1 MIRDTTELLSQAP
14 ARVSKARRNSAV
26 TSMQGLPEEAHQA
39 FFDELVSSL
48 SLVDNGSTP
57 RSQPSQPHTQ
67 VPSILSLRQAEFVP
81 ADELDRDPPPLSA
94 RRATK
99 RASLLRK
106 LKSFRA
112 LRFDNVV
119 DKSRFSLFTPRLP
132 PAPTLASVPSLRSHE
147 AVCPDPETP
156 KSPDSRTGDA
166 GLRSRRRRKN
176 IPRPPDFSV
185 CALCGR
191 SYASH
196 HDNKTD
202 TKPEVSES
210 STPSAAMAKRAT
222 HFVALRLHQPYL
234 TSNIERMQDQIVEE
248 SPHLQPAVVNS
259 TKMHISLLVL
269 SLKPREL
276 SVAIATLRAAVS
288 HFCQARKRDLLERC
302 ELTCDEEE
310 ELASLLRAKN
320 LVEHIPER
328 LSNEDRLALETQ
340 LLPVD
345 ITMNHLGTFGP
356 HVLFASPPPQEVA
369 LLTNFHEVLSICF
382 SKTGLMVI
390 GAGSHLNG
398 AFDRPTS
405 HFNSVPCHSES
416 LDQVNMAALAST
428 AYYLPV
434 KASDVPGLR
443 LCERCQVQR
452 EAEGPAPRTTEKS
465 TSQDFMQDFA
475 KQLQTPRLAAN
486 AAPDKE
492 TGKQRRRRKR
502 RQKLRKLEKEN
513 QRLLL
518 AAASQ
523 DDGPLVHPDTD
534 RPSRDEVDAFQS
546 ARNAWTAISGSEMG
560 LLTRYDAAAKGV
572 VFHPHATVLKTS
584 VAMRKAKG
592 STSKVTMR
600 QLRLRP
606 KDFHTAA
613 VRESIR
619 SSAIDESTAEVLT
632 NYQVLDSDG
641 RGEWP
646 TASDVPLS
654 TPLLRQTG
662 EGLAVGFGQ
671 ERVLCVELL
680 EMSRC
685 DFDGYYKRLCSI
697 PLCCNPPVDESVQ
710 ARLEWICSSREH
722 ATC

>member
-1 MIRDTTELLSQAP
+1 M
-14 ARVSKARRNSAV
+14 
-26 TSMQGLPEEAHQA
+26 
-39 FFDELVSSL
+39 
-48 SLVDNGSTP
+48 
-57 RSQPSQPHTQ
+57 
-67 VPSILSLRQAEFVP
+67 
-81 ADELDRDPPPLSA
+81 
-94 RRATK
+94 
-99 RASLLRK
+99 
-106 LKSFRA
+106 
-112 LRFDNVV
+112 
-119 DKSRFSLFTPRLP
+119 
-132 PAPTLASVPSLRSHE
+132 
-147 AVCPDPETP
+147 
-156 KSPDSRTGDA
+156 
-166 GLRSRRRRKN
+166 
-176 IPRPPDFSV
+176 
-185 CALCGR
+185 
-191 SYASH
+191 
-196 HDNKTD
+196 
-202 TKPEVSES
+202 
-210 STPSAAMAKRAT
+210 
-222 HFVALRLHQPYL
+222 
-234 TSNIERMQDQIVEE
+234 
-248 SPHLQPAVVNS
+248 
-259 TKMHISLLVL
+259 
-269 SLKPREL
+269 
-276 SVAIATLRAAVS
+276 AIATLRAAVS

-302 ELTCDEEE
+302 ELTYDEEE

-320 LVEHIPER
+320 LVEYIPEK

-398 AFDRPTS
+398 AFDQPSS
-405 HFNSVPCHSES
+405 HFNSVPCHSGS

-452 EAEGPAPRTTEKS
+452 EAEGPSPQTKGEN

-475 KQLQTPRLAAN
+475 KQLRTPRLAAN
-486 AAPDKE
+486 VLPDKE

-523 DDGPLVHPDTD
+523 DDIPDTD
-534 RPSRDEVDAFQS
+534 RPSQDEVDAFQS

-560 LLTRYDAAAKGV
+560 LLSRYDAAAKGV
-572 VFHPHATVLKTS
+572 VFHPHTTVLKTS

-606 KDFHTAA
+606 KDFHAAA
-613 VRESIR
+613 VRESVR
-619 SSAIDESTAEVLT
+619 SQAIDQSTAQALT

-646 TASDVPLS
+646 KVPDVPLS

-685 DFDGYYKRLCSI
+685 DFDGYYKRLGSI
-697 PLCCNPPVDESVQ
+697 PLCCDPPADESIQ

>member
-1 MIRDTTELLSQAP
+1 MIRDAAELLSQAP
-14 ARVSKARRNSAV
+14 ARVSKARRNSV
-26 TSMQGLPEEAHQA
+26 GTSMQGLPEEAHQA

-48 SLVDNGSTP
+48 SLVDNDTTP
-57 RSQPSQPHTQ
+57 RCQPWQTHTQ
-67 VPSILSLRQAEFVP
+67 VPSILSLRQAQFVP

-99 RASLLRK
+99 QASLLRK
-106 LKSFRA
+106 LRSFRA

-132 PAPTLASVPSLRSHE
+132 PATTLPSAPSLRSHE

-156 KSPDSRTGDA
+156 KSPDSKTGDS

-191 SYASH
+191 SYASQ
-196 HDNKTD
+196 HDDKID
-202 TKPEVSES
+202 TKPEVSETS
-210 STPSAAMAKRAT
+210 APSAAMAKRAT
-222 HFVALRLHQPYL
+222 HFVALRLHQPCL
-234 TSNIERMQDQIVEE
+234 TSNIERMQDQIVKE
-248 SPHLQPAVVNS
+248 SPHLEPAVVNS

-302 ELTCDEEE
+302 ELTYDEEE

-320 LVEHIPER
+320 LVEYIPEK

-398 AFDRPTS
+398 AFDQPSS
-405 HFNSVPCHSES
+405 HFNSVPCHSGS

-452 EAEGPAPRTTEKS
+452 EAEGPSPQTKGEN

-475 KQLQTPRLAAN
+475 KQLRTPRLAAN
-486 AAPDKE
+486 VLPDKE

-523 DDGPLVHPDTD
+523 DDIPDTD
-534 RPSRDEVDAFQS
+534 RPSQDEVDAFQS

-560 LLTRYDAAAKGV
+560 LLSRYDAAAKGV
-572 VFHPHATVLKTS
+572 VFHPHTTVLKTS

-606 KDFHTAA
+606 KDFHAAA
-613 VRESIR
+613 VRESVR
-619 SSAIDESTAEVLT
+619 SQAIDQSTAQALT

-646 TASDVPLS
+646 KVPDVPLS

-685 DFDGYYKRLCSI
+685 DFDGYYKRLGSI
-697 PLCCNPPVDESVQ
+697 PLCCDPPADESIQ